1 MLEVI
6 SRSKESYLMVQD
18 VLPEKENKQKS
29 GNVVKTN
36 TKSFLIS
43 AGFILILVLPLF
55 DQWAGVSSG
64 VKSTEKRILTPFPR
78 FDFPHVKTF
87 IVQFDQYY
95 KENFGWRNALFY
107 QYSQWKYKALSSSPL
122 PDKVIAGKNGWFY
135 PGNSMSR
142 VAEQHRGLLSI
153 RQDTLVSIAR
163 RLKNLQDS
171 LSRQGSKLYVL
182 VAPDS
187 YTIYPEH
194 LPDYFSKVK
203 RVTNFDR
210 FKAYMNRHSTVPVID
225 VRSKLV
231 ASKAKRVVYCQTD
244 THWNDYGSLLATL
257 TSVDRIRQDFP
268 YLVKPDLSN
277 YDIKPQKGV
286 GGDLVT
292 MLALNSEVAD
302 SVSYKIKPAGFLLAR
317 NTEINDKYNGL
328 PSQRFVRAGGGALR
342 KSKLL
347 LVGDSF
353 SYSMDQFLSGYFS
366 ESYMVRSH
374 KFDLNL
380 VKTERPTIVMIEIV
394 ERNIGL
400 LSLL

>member
-1 MLEVI
+1 
-6 SRSKESYLMVQD
+6 MVQD
-18 VLPEKENKQKS
+18 VLPEKEKKSKS
-29 GNVVKTN
+29 GKRIQTSP
-36 TKSFLIS
+36 KAILIS
-43 AGFILILVLPLF
+43 IGFVLILAAPLV
-55 DQWAGVSSG
+55 DQWAGWSAG
-64 VKSTEKRILTPFPR
+64 FKSTEKRILTPFPR
-78 FDFPHVKTF
+78 FNFPHVKTF
-87 IVQFDQYY
+87 IAQFDQYY

-122 PDKVIAGKNGWFY
+122 PEKVIAGKKGWFY

-142 VAEQHRGLLSI
+142 VAEQHRGLLPI

-163 RLKNLQDS
+163 HLKNLQDS
-171 LSRQGSKLYVL
+171 LSKQGSKLYVL

-187 YTIYPEH
+187 YTIYPEN
-194 LPDYFSKVK
+194 LPDYFPKK
-203 RVTNFDR
+203 RQVSNFDR
-210 FKAYMNRHSTVPVID
+210 FKAYMAQHSTVPVID
-225 VRSKLV
+225 VRNKLV
-231 ASKAKRVVYCQTD
+231 ASKAKHVIYCQTD

-277 YDIKPQKGV
+277 YNVTPQQGV

-292 MLALNSEVAD
+292 MLALNREVAD
-302 SVSYKIKPAGFLLAR
+302 SVSYKIKPAPFLLAR
-317 NTEINDKYNGL
+317 NTEINDKGNSL
-328 PSQRFVRAGGGALR
+328 PAQRFVREGKDSLQMP
-342 KSKLL
+342 KLL

-380 VKTERPTIVMIEIV
+380 AKTERPNIVLIEIV

-400 LSLL
+400 LGML